1 MERVALR
8 VGSHA
13 LALLTAAFLFGW
25 GAEARAQP
33 APAASAAKPAK
44 EKEAEKPAAR
54 QAVERAEPDI
64 LYVLDG
70 NGKEYVPLI
79 NRSLEE
85 ISRALLALD
94 GGPTAISRPRYR
106 LKNLNAKGTVERDH
120 AVLRIELEID
130 ASDENWVRVPLR
142 LGGIVLDQPP
152 EIEGEGQH
160 LLDYE
165 SASHEYVAW
174 FRGTTQK
181 PRRVVLHALTPLERQ
196 AGRATLR
203 LNSPRAV
210 TSKLTLTVPLADA
223 TGEVSKDSVLAE
235 TRQVDGATE
244 FHITGLS
251 GDFSIAWQKTDP
263 AHNDSPA
270 ILSVDG
276 QVVAQIDGRGIRT
289 SAALRV
295 NAFGREFS
303 NFTVRLP
310 RGATLLPDNQAEYS
324 IVPVEA
330 AAGEAAAQE
339 PQVVEVRLKNK
350 TSGPSLV
357 KLVTDQGHD
366 VTRGGSFELGGF
378 EVLGAVRQ
386 YGYLAVQV
394 KDDWQVTFGARQGV
408 QQSEDLPAEMPREDV
423 VAGFVY
429 YGQPYSLPARI
440 TPLQTR
446 TSADST
452 FRVAVGPRQLT
463 LDATFKYH
471 VAGAKVFWI
480 EFDLADWTLDD
491 TTLGPPGLVKTA
503 GLVVGQGSQV
513 LVPLQQAAAG
523 ELELTFKARRL
534 IAADARSIDVR
545 FPRAVADSFGGADLS
560 IVPDENV
567 VLAPRA
573 AESTGL
579 VVRPPSALDAISIP
593 DDKDG
598 PLPRRPA
605 WSYRADTLDA
615 RFVADFQLAT
625 RTIAARVMSRVKLSG
640 SAAKVDQTLSYTIA
654 NEAAEVLVLEAPA
667 ELVQAEPIVVKL
679 AGQPLKVERI
689 DEDPS
694 DSGMGV
700 RLRVR
705 LPEPRLG
712 ECELTTSYEW
722 PGDGSGEVPPLATAR
737 VEIPLVMP
745 GERECSSN
753 EALVTI
759 PAGLHAEPL
768 GKLWTPADDSRDDET
783 IVAFRSA
790 KERSLAEREVTI
802 KRSRTE
808 RETTMRLTAAG
819 ACPQLTIAVRL
830 DEEPSTGAFVV
841 ERALVTSRFSAHA
854 RQDRGVYRFST
865 GARRIALRL
874 PEGATGARYWLKTDA
889 GSRREITREV
899 TDRNGERIINLAPA
913 SWYVL
918 DLTYDVPRR
927 SLHSGRQAI
936 ELPRLVGQ
944 VSMRRGYWQATLPPD
959 EFLLAG
965 PVDWTPEFVWQRRFL
980 AWFRRPLVESLD
992 LNRWVGAP
1000 GDDVT
1005 ALSAGHR
1012 YLFSTIEPRVAFDVW
1027 TMRRSLLV
1035 LTASGVVLALGLV
1048 WLYWPAAR
1056 RPVWLFAAGVATL
1069 LVAGLWPDA
1078 ALVWLQAAVLGGL
1091 LAMTAVALER
1101 ATARPR
1107 RPAAPYR
1114 GASSSIIRPASTHTQ
1129 PRAPAVAAPV
1139 STETAVVVESHV
1151 PEAAP

>member
-1 MERVALR
+1 MERWPLR

-13 LALLTAAFLFGW
+13 LALLAAAILLGW

-33 APAASAAKPAK
+33 APATSAAKPAK
-44 EKEAEKPAAR
+44 EKEAEKPVAR
-54 QAVERAEPDI
+54 AQAVERAEPDI

-106 LKNLNAKGTVERDH
+106 LKSLNASGTVERDH

-152 EIEGEGQH
+152 KVEGEGQH

-181 PRRVVLHALTPLERQ
+181 PRRVVLHALTPIERQ
-196 AGRATLR
+196 GGQATLR
-203 LNSPRAV
+203 LNAPRAV
-210 TSKLTLTVPLADA
+210 TSQLTLTVPLAEA

-251 GDFSIAWQKTDP
+251 GDFSIAWQKPDQ
-263 AHNDSPA
+263 ARNDSPA

-276 QVVAQIDGRGIRT
+276 QVVAQVDGRGIRT

-303 NFTVRLP
+303 NFNVRLP
-310 RGATLLPDNQAEYS
+310 RGATLLPDTQAEYS

-330 AAGEAAAQE
+330 VAGEAAGQE

-350 TSGPSLV
+350 TSGPLLV

-394 KDDWQVTFGARQGV
+394 KDDWQVTFGPRQGV

-452 FRVAVGPRQLT
+452 FRLAVGPRQLT

-480 EFDLADWTLDD
+480 EFDLADWTLDE

-503 GLVVGQGSQV
+503 GLVVGQGSPV
-513 LVPLQQAAAG
+513 LVPLQQAATG
-523 ELELTFKARRL
+523 ELELTFKARRP

-545 FPRAVADSFGGADLS
+545 FPRAVADSFGGVDLS

-573 AESTGL
+573 AESAGL
-579 VVRPPSALDAISIP
+579 VVRPPSALDARSIP
-593 DDKDG
+593 DDNDG
-598 PLPRRPA
+598 PWPRRPA
-605 WSYRADTLDA
+605 MSYRADTPDA
-615 RFVADFQLAT
+615 RFVADFHLAA

-640 SAAKVDQTLSYTIA
+640 TAAKVDQTLSYTIA
-654 NEAAEVLVLEAPA
+654 NEPAEALVLEAPA

-694 DSGMGV
+694 ETGMGV

-722 PGDGSGEVPPLATAR
+722 PGDGSGELPSLATAR

-745 GERECSSN
+745 GDRECSSN
-753 EALVTI
+753 EAMVTTA
-759 PAGLHAEPL
+759 AGLHAEPL
-768 GKLWTPADDSRDDET
+768 GKLWVQVDEAKA
-783 IVAFRSA
+783 AFRA
-790 KERSLAEREVTI
+790 ANERTRA
-802 KRSRTE
+802 E

-819 ACPQLTIAVRL
+819 ACPQLTMAVRL
-830 DEEPSTGAFVV
+830 DEEPLIGAFVV
-841 ERALVTSRFSAHA
+841 ERALLTSRFSAHV

-865 GARRIALRL
+865 AARRIALRL

-889 GSRREITREV
+889 GPRREITREV
-899 TDRNGERIINLAPA
+899 SDRNGERIINLAPA

-918 DLTYDVPRR
+918 DLSYDVPRP

-944 VSMRRGYWQATLPPD
+944 VSLRRGYWQVTLPPD

-965 PVDWTPEFVWQRRFL
+965 PADWTPEFVWQRRFL

-1000 GDDVT
+1000 GDDVSE
-1005 ALSAGHR
+1005 LSAGDR

-1035 LTASGVVLALGLV
+1035 LTASGLVLALGLV

-1069 LVAGLWPDA
+1069 SVAGLWPDA

-1101 ATARPR
+1101 AMTRPR

-1129 PRAPAVAAPV
+1129 LRVPSVATPV
-1139 STETAVVVESHV
+1139 STETAVVVESQV